1 LHAALPAPQAG
12 GTLSSLEPGIFGVI
26 DRTRTG

>member
-12 GTLSSLEPGIFGVI
+12 GTLSSLEPEILRG
-26 DRTRTG
+26 D